1 MTVDAVV
8 GSMVS
13 EGSTMSVEKFMSCK
27 GQFLKVRYTS
37 TSDKPRAEFKGTTLH
52 KVVDA
57 VVRAGI
63 DFANK
68 QSVKEGIK
76 AGTRGGVQGLPYG
89 EWESFPYVIA
99 HKGERYY
106 RLYPVAGSRS
116 TVRYFAN
123 GVEVTRE
130 AYMAFLTPS
139 ARDKASQPRECFNVK
154 AVNCEFPDA
163 DSDAGEVAYP
173 VAV

>member
-1 MTVDAVV
+1 
-8 GSMVS
+8 
-13 EGSTMSVEKFMSCK
+13 MSVEKFMSTT
-27 GQFLKVRYTS
+27 GQFIRVRYTS
-37 TSDKPRAEFKGTTLH
+37 TSDKPSAGFKGTVLH
-52 KVVDA
+52 KIVDA
-57 VVRAGI
+57 VVRGGI
-63 DFANK
+63 DFANL
-68 QSVKEGIK
+68 QAVKDGI
-76 AGTRGGVQGLPYG
+76 ATGTRGGVQGLSYG

-139 ARDKASQPRECFNVK
+139 ARDKASQPRDCFNVK

-163 DSDAGEVAYP
+163 DAGEVAYP